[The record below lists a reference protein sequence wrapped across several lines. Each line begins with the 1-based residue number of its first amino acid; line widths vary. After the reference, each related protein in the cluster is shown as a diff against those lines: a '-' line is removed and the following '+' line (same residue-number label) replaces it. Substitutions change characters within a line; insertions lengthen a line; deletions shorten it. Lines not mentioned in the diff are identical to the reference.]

1 MTFDPYGK
9 EYRATKELRNCGFT
23 PESINAIQSTTI
35 ITRDGAQHVVPI
47 SQAHLDERKQHSQI
61 NQNPHVQQQD
71 SLNSQEVKSM
81 QQTTSMP
88 NNSSHQELLA
98 QLQEQQMLFS
108 RHKHFTDQ
116 RLQKLEIAF
125 TQAQEIIKQLQS
137 TVMTMK
143 SNQSAQA
150 ERDWQFQRGQQT
162 KEPMDTAIDRNNVAP
177 SQVQVDKIFYCGT
190 R

>member
-9 EYRATKELRNCGFT
+9 EYRAAKELKNCGFT
-23 PESINAIQSTTI
+23 PESINAIKGTTI
-35 ITRDGAQHVVPI
+35 ITRDGAQHIVPI
-47 SQAHLDERKQHSQI
+47 SQAHLDEEKKFNEASHSSTQK
-61 NQNPHVQQQD
+61 VTE
-71 SLNSQEVKSM
+71 SQEAKNM
-81 QQTTSMP
+81 QQTTPMT
-88 NNSSHQELLA
+88 NNSTHQELLT

-116 RLQKLEIAF
+116 RLQKLEIAIG
-125 TQAQEIIKQLQS
+125 QSQEVIKQLQS

-150 ERDWQFQRGQQT
+150 ERDRQFQRGQES
-162 KEPMDTAIDRNNVAP
+162 KEPSDKAIDRNKVAP
-177 SQVQVDKIFYCGT
+177 SEVQVDKIFYCGT